1 MQNQTTFPAVKQAW
15 QRYIAEKKAAQPVV
29 ENVTQAMARKYA
41 QMLSQEIS
49 VLEFNLSQYRAVQR
63 RARPSMNSRVSK
75 TIKENIDTTIKMM
88 QRYISHYEDAYKSWK
103 RLVKA
108 VPKKRRVSMFQLT
121 TNMGPKFV
129 DRVSGYIKAQRTW
142 IERETMRKENRPILP
157 LKTNT
162 VNVRKM
168 TINQAKNVKSV
179 AQRLKQTTQR
189 ANALTRDIERAKY
202 NMAVAADNKTR
213 ATKKWR
219 QAEAAMKKVSTNVHT
234 LKKHQAE
241 NVNFYIGQITHL
253 QNRLTARGREAE
265 NAKLKAERLS
275 KLLVLAEQ
283 NRGRRVTPSGNGR
296 IANGKKRRIASPARV
311 PAKGG
316 RRLNSNS
323 NLSNSNTFYNV

>member
-1 MQNQTTFPAVKQAW
+1 MQNQTTFPAVKEAW
-15 QRYIAEKKAAQPVV
+15 QRYIAEKKAAQPVI

-75 TIKENIDTTIKMM
+75 TIKENIDTSLKMM
-88 QRYISHYEDAYKSWK
+88 QRYISHYQDAYKTWK

-108 VPKKRRVSMFQLT
+108 VPKKRRVSMFHLRT
-121 TNMGPKFV
+121 KMGPKFV
-129 DRVSGYIKAQRTW
+129 KSVNGYIEAQRTW
-142 IERETMRKENRPILP
+142 IEGETIRKEDKPILP
-157 LKTNT
+157 VKINT
-162 VNVRKM
+162 VDVRKL

-189 ANALTRDIERAKY
+189 ANALTRDIERVKY
-202 NMAVAADNKTR
+202 NLAVAADNRTR
-213 ATKKWR
+213 GTKKWK
-219 QAEAAMKKVSTNVHT
+219 QAEAAMKKVSTNVRT

-241 NVNFYIGQITHL
+241 NVNFYIGQITRL

-265 NAKLKAERLS
+265 NAKLKAERLTE
-275 KLLVLAEQ
+275 LLAFAQQ
-283 NRGRRVTPSGNGR
+283 NQGRRTPSSNTR
-296 IANGKKRRIASPARV
+296 IANGKKRRISPARV

-316 RRLNSNS
+316 RRFNSNS
-323 NLSNSNTFYNV
+323 NLSNSNTFYDF

>member
-1 MQNQTTFPAVKQAW
+1 MQNQTTFPAVKEAW
-15 QRYIAEKKAAQPVV
+15 QRYIAEKKAAQPVI

-75 TIKENIDTTIKMM
+75 TIKENIDTSLKMM
-88 QRYISHYEDAYKSWK
+88 QRYISHYQDAYKSWK

-108 VPKKRRVSMFQLT
+108 VPKKRRISIFHLRT
-121 TNMGPKFV
+121 KMGPKFV
-129 DRVSGYIKAQRTW
+129 KSVNGYIEAQRTW
-142 IERETMRKENRPILP
+142 IEGETIRKENRPILP
-157 LKTNT
+157 VKINT
-162 VNVRKM
+162 VNVRKL

-213 ATKKWR
+213 ATKKWK
-219 QAEAAMKKVSTNVHT
+219 QAEVAMKKVSTNVHT

-253 QNRLTARGREAE
+253 QNKLAARGREAE
-265 NAKLKAERLS
+265 NAKLKAERLTE
-275 KLLVLAEQ
+275 LLAFAQQ
-283 NRGRRVTPSGNGR
+283 NRGGRVTSSNAR
-296 IANGKKRRIASPARV
+296 IANSKKR
-311 PAKGG
+311 PAKGA
-316 RRLNSNS
+316 RRSNSNS
-323 NLSNSNTFYNV
+323 NLSNSNTFYDV

>member
-1 MQNQTTFPAVKQAW
+1 MQNQNSFPAVKEAW
-15 QRYIAEKKAAQPVV
+15 QRYIAEKKAAQPVI

-75 TIKENIDTTIKMM
+75 TIKENIDTSLKMM
-88 QRYISHYEDAYKSWK
+88 QRYISHYQDGYKSWK
-103 RLVKA
+103 SLVKA
-108 VPKKRRVSMFQLT
+108 VPKKRRVSMFHLRT
-121 TNMGPKFV
+121 KMGPKFV
-129 DRVSGYIKAQRTW
+129 KSVNGYIEAQRAW
-142 IERETMRKENRPILP
+142 IEGETIRTENRPILP
-157 LKTNT
+157 VKINT
-162 VNVRKM
+162 VDVRKL

-202 NMAVAADNKTR
+202 NMAVAANNKTR

-219 QAEAAMKKVSTNVHT
+219 QAEAAMKKVSTNVRT

-265 NAKLKAERLS
+265 NAKLKAERLTE
-275 KLLVLAEQ
+275 LLAFAQQ
-283 NRGRRVTPSGNGR
+283 NRGGRVTSSSNTR
-296 IANGKKRRIASPARV
+296 IANSKKRRFSPVR

-323 NLSNSNTFYNV
+323 NLSNSNTFYDV